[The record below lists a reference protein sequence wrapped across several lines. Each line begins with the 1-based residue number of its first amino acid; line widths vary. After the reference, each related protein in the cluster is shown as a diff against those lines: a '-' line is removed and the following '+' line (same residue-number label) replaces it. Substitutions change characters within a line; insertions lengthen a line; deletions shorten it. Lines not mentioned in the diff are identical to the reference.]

1 MVDTRRKKEEKIQQ
15 TTIYG
20 NDALAFFPD
29 KNSLLLKKKKN
40 KKTLFIIRSVNFD
53 FEKQDFVLCSLIT
66 SYYKGPFLD
75 IKHLILLQN
84 LAKSP
89 HFKYRQKLFIYS
101 SFIVIYFANF

>member
-29 KNSLLLKKKKN
+29 ENSLLLKKN
-40 KKTLFIIRSVNFD
+40 KKTLFIIRGVNFD

-66 SYYKGPFLD
+66 SYYKGPFFRYKTLN
-75 IKHLILLQN
+75 IIT
-84 LAKSP
+84 KSGEVP
-89 HFKYRQKLFIYS
+89 TL
-101 SFIVIYFANF
+101 

>member
-29 KNSLLLKKKKN
+29 KNSLLLKKKN

-66 SYYKGPFLD
+66 LYYRGPFLRYKTLN
-75 IKHLILLQN
+75 IIT
-84 LAKSP
+84 KSGEVP
-89 HFKYRQKLFIYS
+89 TL
-101 SFIVIYFANF
+101 

>member
-29 KNSLLLKKKKN
+29 KNSLLLKKK
-40 KKTLFIIRSVNFD
+40 IRRH
-53 FEKQDFVLCSLIT
+53 CSLSVVLTLISKT
-66 SYYKGPFLD
+66 RFCVVFIDNLVLQRSFFRYKTT
-75 IKHLILLQN
+75 ILQN